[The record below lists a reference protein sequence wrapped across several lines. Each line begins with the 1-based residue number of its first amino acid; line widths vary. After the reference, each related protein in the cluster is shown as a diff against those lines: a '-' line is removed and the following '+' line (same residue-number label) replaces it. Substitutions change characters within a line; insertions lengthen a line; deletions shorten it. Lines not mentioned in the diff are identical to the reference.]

1 MACNEPDS
9 ASLKEKEKPFRE
21 GWDCLRKDATEEVY
35 GIYIYKYK
43 AVLIINTFHLKIDD

>member
-21 GWDCLRKDATEEVY
+21 GLDCLRKDATDKVQ
-35 GIYIYKYK
+35 
-43 AVLIINTFHLKIDD
+43 INVSIMTY